1 MSQDLIRTK
10 MTDSLTDIDAV
21 LKANLDFY
29 RAFNERDTRAMEAL
43 WSRTAPVLCVHP
55 GWNALAGRD
64 GVIQS
69 WRAILGNPDSPRVMC
84 HDDRAFLYDDLAI
97 VQCEE
102 ELETGHLVATNMFIR
117 EAGAWKMIHHQAS
130 PLIVR
135 SGEGRQGRPSPTR
148 H

>member
-1 MSQDLIRTK
+1 
-10 MTDSLTDIDAV
+10 MTESLTDIDAV

-29 RAFNERDTRAMEAL
+29 RAFNARSIEGMEAL
-43 WSRTAPVLCVHP
+43 WSRTATVLCVHP

-64 GVIQS
+64 HVIQS
-69 WRAILGNPDSPRVMC
+69 WRAILANPDAPGVMV
-84 HDDRAFLYDDLAI
+84 HEDRAFLYGDLAI

-102 ELETGHLVATNMFIR
+102 ELDSGHLVATNMFVR
-117 EAGAWKMIHHQAS
+117 ESGAWKMIHHQAS

-135 SGEGRQGRPSPTR
+135 SGEPQQRRPSPTR

>member
-1 MSQDLIRTK
+1 MA
-10 MTDSLTDIDAV
+10 DSLTDVDAV
-21 LKANLDFY
+21 LNANLDFY
-29 RAFNERDTRAMEAL
+29 RAFNGRDINSMGAL
-43 WSRTAPVLCVHP
+43 WSSVAPVLCIHP

-64 GVIQS
+64 AVIES
-69 WRAILGNPDSPRVMC
+69 WRAIFANPEAPGVMV
-84 HDDRAFLYDDLAI
+84 HDDRAFLYGDLAI

-117 EAGAWKMIHHQAS
+117 ESGAWKMIHHQAS

-135 SGEGRQGRPSPTR
+135 SGDERQRRPSPTR

>member
-1 MSQDLIRTK
+1 MDGPE
-10 MTDSLTDIDAV
+10 MADSLTDIDAV

-29 RAFNERDTRAMEAL
+29 RAFNERDAEAMEVL
-43 WSRTAPVLCVHP
+43 WSSAAPLLCVHP

-64 GVIQS
+64 MVIQS
-69 WRAILGNPDSPRVMC
+69 WRAILASPEAPRVMV
-84 HDDRAFLYDDLAI
+84 HDDRAFLYGDVAI

-117 EAGAWKMIHHQAS
+117 ETGAWKMIHHQAS

-135 SGEGRQGRPSPTR
+135 SGDERRRRPSPTR

>member
-1 MSQDLIRTK
+1 

-21 LKANLDFY
+21 LQANLDFY
-29 RAFNERDTRAMEAL
+29 HAFNDRSVKAMEAL

-55 GWNALAGRD
+55 GWNALAGHD
-64 GVIQS
+64 PVIQS
-69 WRAILGNPDSPRVMC
+69 WRAILTNPDAPHVMV
-84 HDDRAFLYDDLAI
+84 HDDRAFLYGDLAI

-117 EAGAWKMIHHQAS
+117 ENGAWKMIHHQAS
-130 PLIVR
+130 PLLVR
-135 SGEGRQGRPSPTR
+135 TGEERRRRSSPTR